1 MKNLALWTT
10 IAVSALL
17 VTDIAE
23 AQRKKNKETRN
34 ENIPLVW
41 TPTTELGELDPIDLT
56 GVTGTAIEIGEITDS
71 RRETEEIG
79 RNVEDARPKLVTTPD
94 NVAEFV
100 RDKVGDLMFDM
111 GFKVVKSDAEFR
123 LEGELRKFYCEEDNT
138 YEAETVMVMK
148 LIDGSGNAVWESLI
162 TGSSTRWGRS
172 YKDENYYE
180 SLADS
185 LIEATHRIASS
196 ADFRRALRK

>member
-10 IAVSALL
+10 VVVSALL
-17 VTDIAE
+17 VTDVAD
-23 AQRKKNKETRN
+23 AQRKKKDTRN

-71 RRETEEIG
+71 RREDEEIG
-79 RNVEDARPKLVTTPD
+79 RNVEDSYPKLVTTQD
-94 NVAEFV
+94 SVVEFV
-100 RDKVGDLMFDM
+100 RDKIGDLLFDM
-111 GFKVVKSDAEFR
+111 GFKVVKSDGEFR
-123 LEGELRKFYCEEDNT
+123 LEGELRKFYCEEDST
-138 YEAETVMVMK
+138 YKAETVMIVK

-162 TGSSTRWGRS
+162 TGDSTRWGRS

-185 LIEATHRIASS
+185 LVEATHNIASS
-196 ADFRRALRK
+196 SDFRRALRK